1 MIARYSRPE
10 MTRLFTDEAR
20 LERWL
25 EVELCACRS
34 MEVAGI
40 VPAGTAADVQSKVKL
55 DPARVLEIEA
65 RTRHDVIAFLEQVE
79 ESAGPPAR
87 FLHRGMT
94 SSDVVDTALALGLVR
109 ALDLCAAGLDRLR
122 TVCAR
127 RAREHAKTPMIGRSH
142 GIHAEPTSLG
152 LTFALWFQELG
163 RGADRIARARAAVA
177 VGKLSGAVGVLAHY
191 GPEVEERALGE
202 LGLTAEPVATQ
213 VVQRDRHAE
222 LHCALGLLAA
232 TLEKMAT
239 SVRHWQRT
247 EVGEAEEFFEKGQQG
262 SSAMPHKR
270 NPILS
275 ENLCGLA
282 RLVRAYVTP
291 ALENVALWHERDIS
305 HSSVERVATSDALIL
320 VDFML
325 DRMTRLIDRLV
336 VYPERMKQNL
346 ELTRGCVFSEAI
358 LLLLVDAGLG
368 RQAAYKIVQRHA
380 HLALA
385 GGPTLEERLVADEE
399 VRGHLS
405 EPDIRR
411 AFDLSHHLRHVDAL
425 LHRALGPAA

>member
-10 MTRLFTDEAR
+10 MTRLFSDEAR

-25 EVELCACRS
+25 EVELCACRA
-34 MEVAGI
+34 MEAHGI
-40 VPAGTAADVQSKVKL
+40 VPAGTAEAVRSKVRL

-65 RTRHDVIAFLEQVE
+65 RTKHDVIAFLEQVE
-79 ESAGPPAR
+79 ETAGPPAR

-94 SSDVVDTALALGLVR
+94 SSDVVDTALALGLCR
-109 ALDLCAAGLDRLR
+109 ALDLIGSGIEKLR
-122 TVCAR
+122 AVCGR
-127 RAREHAKTPMIGRSH
+127 RALEHRATPMIGRSH

-152 LTFALWFQELG
+152 LTFALWYQELQ
-163 RGADRIARARAAVA
+163 RAAVRIARAREAVA

-191 GPEVEERALGE
+191 GPAVEEQALAE
-202 LGLTAEPVATQ
+202 LGLVAEPVATQ

-247 EVGEAEEFFEKGQQG
+247 EVGEAEEFFEVGQQG

-282 RLVRAYVTP
+282 RLVRAYVAP

-320 VDFML
+320 ADFML
-325 DRMTRLIDRLV
+325 DRMTRLVDRLV
-336 VYPERMKQNL
+336 VYPERLRKNL

-358 LLLLVDAGLG
+358 LLQLVDAGLG
-368 RQAAYKIVQRHA
+368 RQQAYKIVQRHA
-380 HLALA
+380 HDALA
-385 GGPTLEERLVADEE
+385 GGDTLEERLLGDAE
-399 VRGHLS
+399 VRARLP
-405 EPDIRR
+405 EDAIRR

-425 LHRALGPAA
+425 LARALGPQR